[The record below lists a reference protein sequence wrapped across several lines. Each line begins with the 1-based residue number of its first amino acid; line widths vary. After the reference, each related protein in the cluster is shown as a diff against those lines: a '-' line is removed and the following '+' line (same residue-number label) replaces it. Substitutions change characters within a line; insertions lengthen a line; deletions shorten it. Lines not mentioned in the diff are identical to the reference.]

1 MDNQECLDQAGLWSR
16 SARIMTLA
24 CLIVFMAQMATTVYL
39 PSLPVVMT
47 DLAMTRQGAE
57 LSISLF
63 VIGAA
68 LPVLFWGAAAD
79 RYGRRL
85 PLALSLLLFVGLS
98 LLLATTS
105 QGPLLLILRTLQ
117 GVAAGGAAIIA
128 RILVRDHW
136 HGDEL
141 ARRLS
146 VLSIAFITALG
157 GGQWIGGLISRYAHW
172 QLGFVLMAGVGVL
185 ALLLMSSLPL
195 QGPNPAAASGG
206 MWARYASL
214 LRRPGFFWPACA
226 GGIGF
231 AITVTLQEVSPFVL
245 QQGFALE
252 VTTFGSLGLLIGIAY
267 FAGAM
272 TVNRRVARVGGRQLM
287 RQGAALILLA
297 AGGMLLLWALG
308 SGRPAGQRWIGGH
321 DDLLLP
327 HHLRAGG
334 ALSQQHGAGGER
346 WPRARRL
353 RHGPVRLPAAGSGRG
368 GRSRSLGPTR
378 LHPGAH
384 HSAHRAHQGALS
396 RPLPASLH
404 RSAGPIT
411 RSHRLMRASQRRV
424 SGSPRS
430 APRCSASSTGATAGQ
445 WVSSC

>member
-1 MDNQECLDQAGLWSR
+1 M
-16 SARIMTLA
+16 
-24 CLIVFMAQMATTVYL
+24 
-39 PSLPVVMT
+39 
-47 DLAMTRQGAE
+47 
-57 LSISLF
+57 
-63 VIGAA
+63 
-68 LPVLFWGAAAD
+68 LFWGAAAD

-141 ARRLS
+141 A
-146 VLSIAFITALG
+146 
-157 GGQWIGGLISRYAHW
+157 
-172 QLGFVLMAGVGVL
+172 
-185 ALLLMSSLPL
+185 LLLMSSLPL
-195 QGPNPAAASGG
+195 HGPNPAAAGGG

-308 SGRPAGQRWIGGH
+308 ALQGSGGLVAMMTCYCLIIFGQAV
-321 DDLLLP
+321 LFP
-327 HHLRAGG
+327 NSM
-334 ALSQQHGAGGER
+334 ALAVSDGCEHGAYAMALCGFLQQGV
-346 WPRARRL
+346 A
-353 RHGPVRLPAAGSGRG
+353 GVAAAGATLVSHHGAWAPLVFTLALITLLIVR
-368 GRSRSLGPTR
+368 TR
-378 LHPGAH
+378 V
-384 HSAHRAHQGALS
+384 R
-396 RPLPASLH
+396 
-404 RSAGPIT
+404 
-411 RSHRLMRASQRRV
+411 
-424 SGSPRS
+424 
-430 APRCSASSTGATAGQ
+430 
-445 WVSSC
+445 

>member
-185 ALLLMSSLPL
+185 ALLLMSSLSL
-195 QGPNPAAASGG
+195 QGLNPAATGGG

-214 LRRPGFFWPACA
+214 LHRPGFFWPACA

-272 TVNRRVARVGGRQLM
+272 TVNRRVARMGGRQLM

-297 AGGMLLLWALG
+297 ASGMLLLWALG
-308 SGRPAGQRWIGGH
+308 ALRGSGGLVAMMTCYCLIIFGQAV
-321 DDLLLP
+321 LFP
-327 HHLRAGG
+327 NSM
-334 ALSQQHGAGGER
+334 ALAVSDGREHGAYAMALCGFLQQGV
-346 WPRARRL
+346 A
-353 RHGPVRLPAAGSGRG
+353 GVAAAGATLVSHYGAWAPLVFTLALITLLIVR
-368 GRSRSLGPTR
+368 TR
-378 LHPGAH
+378 V
-384 HSAHRAHQGALS
+384 R
-396 RPLPASLH
+396 
-404 RSAGPIT
+404 
-411 RSHRLMRASQRRV
+411 
-424 SGSPRS
+424 
-430 APRCSASSTGATAGQ
+430 
-445 WVSSC
+445 

>member
-1 MDNQECLDQAGLWSR
+1 MDNSTCIEQAGSR
-16 SARIMTLA
+16 SIATRIMTLA

-63 VIGAA
+63 IIGAA
-68 LPVLFWGAAAD
+68 LPLLFWGAAAD

-117 GVAAGGAAIIA
+117 GVAAGGATIIA

-136 HGDEL
+136 QGAEL

-157 GGQWIGGLISRYAHW
+157 GGQWIGGIISRYAHW
-172 QLGFVLMAGVGVL
+172 QLGFVLMAGIGVL
-185 ALLLMSSLPL
+185 ALVLMSSLPL
-195 QGPNPAAASGG
+195 QGPNPAAIGSG
-206 MWARYASL
+206 MWSRYASL
-214 LRRPGFFWPACA
+214 LRRPGFLWPACA

-245 QQGFALE
+245 QQGFGLE
-252 VTTFGSLGLLIGIAY
+252 VTTFGSLGLLIGVAY

-287 RQGAALILLA
+287 HQGATLILLA
-297 AGGMLLLWALG
+297 AGVVLLLW
-308 SGRPAGQRWIGGH
+308 SM
-321 DDLLLP
+321 
-327 HHLRAGG
+327 G
-334 ALSQQHGAGGER
+334 ALQGSAGLVAMMACYCLIIFGQAILFPNSMALAVSDGREHGAYAMALCGFLQQSLAGVAAAAATLISHHGA
-346 WPRARRL
+346 WAPLIFTLAIL
-353 RHGPVRLPAAGSGRG
+353 TLLIVRHKVR
-368 GRSRSLGPTR
+368 
-378 LHPGAH
+378 
-384 HSAHRAHQGALS
+384 
-396 RPLPASLH
+396 
-404 RSAGPIT
+404 
-411 RSHRLMRASQRRV
+411 
-424 SGSPRS
+424 
-430 APRCSASSTGATAGQ
+430 
-445 WVSSC
+445 

>member
-185 ALLLMSSLPL
+185 AL

-272 TVNRRVARVGGRQLM
+272 MVNRRVARVGGRQLM

-297 AGGMLLLWALG
+297 ASGMLLLWALG
-308 SGRPAGQRWIGGH
+308 ALQGSGGLVAMMTCYCLIIFGQAV
-321 DDLLLP
+321 LFP
-327 HHLRAGG
+327 NSM
-334 ALSQQHGAGGER
+334 ALAVSDGREHGA
-346 WPRARRL
+346 WAPLVFTLAL
-353 RHGPVRLPAAGSGRG
+353 ITLLIVRTKVR
-368 GRSRSLGPTR
+368 
-378 LHPGAH
+378 
-384 HSAHRAHQGALS
+384 
-396 RPLPASLH
+396 
-404 RSAGPIT
+404 
-411 RSHRLMRASQRRV
+411 
-424 SGSPRS
+424 
-430 APRCSASSTGATAGQ
+430 
-445 WVSSC
+445 